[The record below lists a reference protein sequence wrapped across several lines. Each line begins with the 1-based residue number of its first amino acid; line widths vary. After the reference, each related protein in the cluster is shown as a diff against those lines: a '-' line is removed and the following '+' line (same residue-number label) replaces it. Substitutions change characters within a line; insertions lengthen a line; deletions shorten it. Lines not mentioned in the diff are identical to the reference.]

1 MESGCPKLRTPG
13 STYSDSA
20 GPIAAQ
26 RVVAQVLRVGEAGA
40 DVDHSSGGAQ
50 GS

>member
-1 MESGCPKLRTPG
+1 MESGCPKLRTPC

-20 GPIAAQ
+20 RPLAAE
-26 RVVAQVLRVGEAGA
+26 RVVAQILRVGGAGA
-40 DVDHSSGGAQ
+40 DVHHSSGGAQ